1 LRQPAESQIAG
12 HSLAEEFT
20 KELAKEFAAMNPL
33 KSLADHGQAVWL
45 DFLSRG
51 FVAKGGLKKLAD
63 DDGLRGVTSN
73 PSIFEHAIGHSDE
86 YDAAIADMLR
96 AGDRG
101 VAEIF
106 EQLAVEDI
114 QHATDVLRPTFD
126 ATHGADGFVSIE
138 VSPYLANDTQGTID
152 EAKRLWRAV
161 DRKNVMIKVPG
172 TQEGLPAIRDLIA
185 GGINVNITLLF
196 AQAVYEQVVEAY
208 LAGLETLAAHGG
220 DVSQIASVASFFVS
234 RIDTAVDKL
243 IDDKIAQANDPD
255 EKARLGALKGK
266 VAVANA
272 KLAYQR
278 YKRLFSGERW
288 QSLAAHG
295 AKTQR
300 LLWASTGTKN
310 KAYSDVLYVDELIG
324 PDTVNTMPIATMDA
338 FRDHGKI
345 ADTIEENVADAQRV
359 LGDLGRAGISLDAVT
374 DKLVEDGVG
383 LFADA
388 ADKLLAAVAQKR
400 SKILDGRIDAQAMAL
415 GDALAKTV
423 DAAAEEWRSHGN
435 VRRLWQRDKSLWT
448 GADEDRWLGWLDAAP
463 AGQIKGYQAFAEEI
477 RRDGFEDAL
486 LLGMGG
492 SSLGPEV
499 LAAVFGPKAGFP
511 RLRILDSTVP
521 AQIRAIE
528 QTLDLAKTL
537 FIVSSKS
544 GSTTEP
550 NIFRDYFFKRV
561 ANTVG
566 AAAAGRHFIAITDPG
581 SALEQTAKSQNF
593 RKIFFGV
600 PSIGGRYSVLSPFGL
615 VPAAIAGIDIAALEQ
630 SARLMM
636 RSCGAD
642 VPPPENPGV
651 ALGLALGSAARQG
664 RDKVTI
670 VTSPRLADFG
680 AWAEQLFAESTGKRG
695 LGLIPVD
702 GEPLATPDFYGSDR
716 FFIALRL
723 DSELDAER
731 EAKLAALEK
740 AGHPVVRIGLEA
752 PEHIGQEFFRFEIA
766 TAVAGAVIGINPFDQ
781 PDVEASKVKTRELTA
796 AFEKSGALP
805 PEKPVCASRS
815 IDVYADAATA
825 QALRQAGAGD
835 SVESWLRAHFTRVRR
850 GDYVAVLAYVE
861 RDEANSD
868 YLEKSRLFLGHHLR
882 VATCLGFGP
891 RFLHSTGQA
900 YKGGP
905 DSGVFL
911 QVTADDAA
919 DLPIPGHR
927 ASFGIVKAAQARG
940 DLDVLIERGRRAL
953 RVHLKGD
960 VNRGLAALDTAIE
973 VAVAP

>member
-1 LRQPAESQIAG
+1 
-12 HSLAEEFT
+12 
-20 KELAKEFAAMNPL
+20 MNPL

-51 FVAKGGLKKLAD
+51 FVAKGDLKKLAD

-73 PSIFEHAIGHSDE
+73 PSIFEHAIGHTDE
-86 YDAAIADMLR
+86 YDAAIARMLQ

-101 VAEIF
+101 VGEIF

-114 QHATDVLRPTFD
+114 QHATDVLRPTYD

-138 VSPYLANDTQGTID
+138 VSPFLAKDTQGTID

-196 AQAVYEQVVEAY
+196 AQTVYEQVVEAY
-208 LAGLETLAAHGG
+208 LSGLEALAAHGG
-220 DVSQIASVASFFVS
+220 DVSRIGSVASFFVS

-324 PDTVNTMPIATMDA
+324 PNTVNTMPIATMDA

-374 DKLVEDGVG
+374 DKLVEDGVQ

-388 ADKLLAAVAQKR
+388 ADKLFAAVAQKR
-400 SKILDGRIDAQAMAL
+400 AKILDGKIGTQTLAL
-415 GDALAKTV
+415 GDALAKMV

-435 VRRLWQRDKSLWT
+435 VRRLWQGDKSLWT
-448 GADEDRWLGWLDAAP
+448 GADEDRWLGWLDASKAD
-463 AGQIKGYQAFAEEI
+463 QIKSYQTFAEEI
-477 RRDGFEDAL
+477 RREGFKDAL

-499 LAAVFGPKAGFP
+499 LAAVFGQKSGFP

-521 AQIRAIE
+521 AQIKAIE
-528 QTLDLAKTL
+528 QTLDLTKTL

-550 NIFRDYFFKRV
+550 NAFKDYFFKRV
-561 ANTVG
+561 ADAVG
-566 AAAAGRHFIAITDPG
+566 AAAAGKHFIAITDPG
-581 SALEQTAKSQNF
+581 SSLEETAKSQNF

-630 SARLMM
+630 SARMMM
-636 RSCGAD
+636 RSCGPD
-642 VPPPENPGV
+642 VPPSENPGV
-651 ALGLALGSAARQG
+651 ALGLALGTAARQG

-680 AWAEQLFAESTGKRG
+680 AWAEQLFAESTGKHG
-695 LGLIPVD
+695 LGLVPID
-702 GEPLATPDFYGSDR
+702 GEPLGAPQLYGDDR
-716 FFIALRL
+716 FFISLTL
-723 DSELDAER
+723 DGDAVSEN
-731 EAKLAALEK
+731 EARLAALQA
-740 AGHPVVRIGLEA
+740 AGHPVVRIVLES
-752 PEHIGQEFFRFEIA
+752 PDNIGQEFFRFEIA

-805 PEKPVCASRS
+805 AETPVFAGKS
-815 IDVYADAATA
+815 IDLFADEANAK
-825 QALRQAGAGD
+825 ALRDGGADSALDGWLKAHLARVHAGD
-835 SVESWLRAHFTRVRR
+835 YF
-850 GDYVAVLAYVE
+850 AVLAYVARNDGNAAPLQTARLAVRE
-861 RDEANSD
+861 R
-868 YLEKSRLFLGHHLR
+868 RH
-882 VATCLGFGP
+882 VATCLEFGP

-911 QVTADDAA
+911 QVTSDDAE
-919 DLPIPGHR
+919 DLPIPAHR
-927 ASFGIVKAAQARG
+927 ASFGVVKAAQARG
-940 DLDVLIERGRRAL
+940 DFDVLLERGRRAL
-953 RVHLKGD
+953 RAHIKGD
-960 VNRGLAALDTAIE
+960 LQAGLHELEAAIQRALT
-973 VAVAP
+973 

>member
-1 LRQPAESQIAG
+1 
-12 HSLAEEFT
+12 
-20 KELAKEFAAMNPL
+20 MNPL

-73 PSIFEHAIGHSDE
+73 PAIFEQAIGHSDE
-86 YDAAIADMLR
+86 YDSAIAGMLQ
-96 AGDRG
+96 AGDQSVG
-101 VAEIF
+101 EIF
-106 EQLAVEDI
+106 ERLAVEDI
-114 QHATDVLRPTFD
+114 QHATDVLRPVYD
-126 ATHGADGFVSIE
+126 ATRGADGFVSIE
-138 VSPYLANDTQGTID
+138 VSPYLAKDTKGTID

-161 DRKNVMIKVPG
+161 DRRNVMIKVPG
-172 TQEGLPAIRDLIA
+172 TQEGLPAIHDLIA
-185 GGINVNITLLF
+185 DGINVNITLLF

-208 LAGLETLAAHGG
+208 LSGLEALAAHGG
-220 DVSQIASVASFFVS
+220 EVAQIASVASFFVS

-278 YKRLFSGERW
+278 YKRLFGGERW
-288 QSLAAHG
+288 QALAAHG

-324 PDTVNTMPIATMDA
+324 PDTVNTMPVATMDA
-338 FRDHGKI
+338 FRDHGKLRD
-345 ADTIEENVADAQRV
+345 ALDDNVADAQRV

-374 DKLVEDGVG
+374 DKLVEDGVR

-400 SKILDGRIDAQAMAL
+400 NKILDGKIGAQTLAL
-415 GDALAKTV
+415 GDALSKKV
-423 DAAAEEWRSHGN
+423 DAAAEEWRSQGN

-448 GADEDRWLGWLDAAP
+448 GADEDRWLGWLDAAS
-463 AGQIKGYQAFAEEI
+463 ADQIKSYKTFAEEI
-477 RRDGFEDAL
+477 RREGFKDAL

-499 LAAVFGPKAGFP
+499 LAAVFGQKAGFP

-521 AQIRAIE
+521 AQIKTIE
-528 QTLDLAKTL
+528 QTLDLGKTL

-550 NIFRDYFFKRV
+550 NAFKDYFFKRV
-561 ANTVG
+561 ADTVG
-566 AAAAGRHFIAITDPG
+566 EAKAGRHFVAITDPG
-581 SALEQTAKSQNF
+581 SSLEKTAKSQNF
-593 RKIFFGV
+593 REIFFGV

-615 VPAAIAGIDIAALEQ
+615 VPGAIAGIDIAALET
-630 SARLMM
+630 SARMM
-636 RSCGAD
+636 MHSCGAD
-642 VPPPENPGV
+642 VPPSENPGV
-651 ALGLALGSAARQG
+651 ALGLALGSAALQG

-670 VTSPRLADFG
+670 LASPRLADFG
-680 AWAEQLFAESTGKRG
+680 AWAEQLFAESTGKHGKG
-695 LGLIPVD
+695 LVPID
-702 GEPLATPDFYGSDR
+702 GEPLGVPQLYGDDR
-716 FFIALRL
+716 FFISLAL
-723 DSELDAER
+723 DGDTDAES
-731 EAKLAALEK
+731 EAKLGKLQA
-740 AGHPVVRIGLEA
+740 AGHPVVRIVLES
-752 PEHIGQEFFRFEIA
+752 PDNIGQEFFRFEIA

-781 PDVEASKVKTRELTA
+781 PDVEASKIKTRELTA

-805 PEKPVCASRS
+805 AETPVFSGKS
-815 IDVYADAATA
+815 IDLYT
-825 QALRQAGAGD
+825 
-835 SVESWLRAHFTRVRR
+835 
-850 GDYVAVLAYVE
+850 
-861 RDEANSD
+861 DEANAKALREAGADGALDGWVKAHLGRIYAGD
-868 YLEKSRLFLGHHLR
+868 YFAALAYIARDDANAAPLQKARLAVRERRH
-882 VATCLGFGP
+882 VATCLEFGP

-905 DSGVFL
+905 ESGVFL
-911 QVTADDAA
+911 QVTSDDAE
-919 DLPIPGHR
+919 DLPIPAHR
-927 ASFGIVKAAQARG
+927 ASFGVVKAAQARG
-940 DLDVLIERGRRAL
+940 DFDVLLERGRRAL
-953 RVHLKGD
+953 RAHIKGD
-960 VNRGLAALDTAIE
+960 LPSGLAELAAAIQRALA
-973 VAVAP
+973 